1 MDGAAYPSSIAQ
13 QTRSFQPINISTT
26 PLKQLSGPTMLLF
39 AGLGLAATPA
49 TTLDSAI
56 KVSFIG
62 FLHVSDACM
71 DDVVLAVDMNGV
83 SQQVAISKTGRFI
96 MDMPDNTEAVLHFE
110 KPGHVAKDV
119 TVDTHYAG
127 MGWPGQGNR
136 QVKFAV
142 ILHPERAM
150 AGLQYPGPVGSIGF
164 DPDNGSLTATHDLTV
179 VPARRKGTMEF

>member
-1 MDGAAYPSSIAQ
+1 MSAPA
-13 QTRSFQPINISTT
+13 
-26 PLKQLSGPTMLLF
+26 LLLF

-49 TTLDSAI
+49 TTLGSGVKI
-56 KVSFIG
+56 SLVG
-62 FLHVSDACM
+62 FLHVSDECM
-71 DDVVLAVDMNGV
+71 DDVMLAVKLDGI
-83 SQQVAISKTGRFI
+83 SQQVPISKTGRFMMNLPGDVDAI
-96 MDMPDNTEAVLHFE
+96 LHFE

-127 MGWPGQGNR
+127 MGWPGQETR

-150 AGLQYPGPVGSIGF
+150 AGLRYPGPVGSISF
-164 DPDNGSLTATHDLTV
+164 DSNNGSLTATHDLTV